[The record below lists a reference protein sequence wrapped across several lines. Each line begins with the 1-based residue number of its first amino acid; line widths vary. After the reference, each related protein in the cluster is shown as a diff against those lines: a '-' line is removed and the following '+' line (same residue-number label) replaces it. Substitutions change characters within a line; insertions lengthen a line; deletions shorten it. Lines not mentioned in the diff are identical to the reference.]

1 MKLRLIIESGSLAG
15 HQFELEQGSI
25 SLGRSAESQIK
36 FDFNQDPGV
45 SSKHAVIYAQDHNF
59 RLIDERSTNGT
70 LINGTATR
78 DGFLNEGDV
87 IRLGP
92 TGPQIRVSIESEQP
106 ADEKTVIFKAP
117 EMPPPPPPFVPQPQP
132 EIPPPPPP
140 QEAASGF
147 SLQHFT
153 QTREGRRTL
162 VGCAV
167 SVAIGGFLML
177 IVMALMINQL
187 GFGAA
192 FVGTV
197 AAFFPAP
204 FYLLALLLI
213 DRFDPEPGWAIAG
226 SFAWGGLVAI
236 LISMVMNTMFGSAM
250 GGIAGERQGDTLM
263 AIISAPI
270 FEEGTKGICLL
281 LLLIFLRKEF
291 DGIVDGIFY
300 GCVIAL
306 GFATFENIL
315 YYGGQF
321 LAGGVGALLR
331 NFFTRGVL
339 APFSHAL
346 FTSMTG
352 LGCGIARETH
362 NKSLKMLAPPAGY
375 VLAMILHGFWN
386 AIATATGG
394 VGYYIAY
401 AIVWVPLF
409 VIFVC
414 GVVAVVRREQKIIKR
429 MLAPQVDQ
437 GVITQEQYDIIT
449 SLGKR
454 TSWVLSVLS
463 NVRVMNA
470 RRRFLRFSTKLAF
483 GYWHMELAAR
493 DNSSTISSQ
502 LVTEY
507 QNEVR
512 RLQPLIQA

>member
-1 MKLRLIIESGSLAG
+1 MKLRLFVESGSLAG
-15 HQFELEQGSI
+15 QQFELEQGSI
-25 SLGRSAESQIK
+25 NLGRSADSQIR
-36 FDFNQDPGV
+36 FDFTKDPGV
-45 SSKHAVIYAQDHNF
+45 SSKHAVISVEDNNF

-78 DGFLNEGDV
+78 NGFLNDGDV

-92 TGPQIRVSIESEQP
+92 NGPQIRVSIESDRP
-106 ADEKTVIFKAP
+106 ADEKTIIFKPADLTP
-117 EMPPPPPPFVPQPQP
+117 PQPPPPPPFVPQPV
-132 EIPPPPPP
+132 IPPQPQMQQGPP
-140 QEAASGF
+140 GF
-147 SLQHFT
+147 SLQNFM
-153 QTREGRRTL
+153 QSREGRRTL
-162 VGCAV
+162 IGCAV
-167 SVAIGGFLML
+167 SGAVGGFLML
-177 IVMALMINQL
+177 IIMALMVRQL
-187 GFGAA
+187 GFSAT
-192 FVGTV
+192 FVGTIV
-197 AAFFPAP
+197 AFFPAP

-213 DRFDPEPGWAIAG
+213 DRFDPEPGWAIAA

-236 LISMVMNTMFGSAM
+236 LISMVMNTMFGTAM

-270 FEEGTKGICLL
+270 FEEGTKGVFLL

-300 GCVIAL
+300 ACVIAL

-321 LAGGVGALLR
+321 LGGGLGALIQ

-339 APFSHAL
+339 APFAHAL

-386 AIATATGG
+386 AIATATRG

-414 GVVAVVRREQKIIKR
+414 GVIAVVRREQKIIKR

-437 GVITQEQYDIIT
+437 NVITQEQYDIVI
-449 SLGKR
+449 SLRKR
-454 TSWVLSVLS
+454 TSWVLSVL
-463 NVRVMNA
+463 NNIRVMNA
-470 RRRFLRFSTKLAF
+470 RRRFLRFTTKLAF

-512 RLQPLIQA
+512 RLQALI

>member
-15 HQFELEQGSI
+15 QQFELEQGSI
-25 SLGRSAESQIK
+25 NIGRSADSQIK
-36 FDFNQDPGV
+36 FDYYKDRGV
-45 SSKHAVIYAQDHNF
+45 SSKHAVISAEDHKF
-59 RLIDERSTNGT
+59 HLIDERSTNGT
-70 LINGTATR
+70 LLNGTATR
-78 DGFLNEGDV
+78 DGFLNDGDV

-92 TGPQIRVSIESEQP
+92 NGPQIRVSIETEQP
-106 ADEKTVIFKAP
+106 AEAKTAVFKAP
-117 EMPPPPPPFVPQPQP
+117 EAELPPPFVPQPEVPQQP
-132 EIPPPPPP
+132 TIVP
-140 QEAASGF
+140 AAPGF
-147 SLQHFT
+147 SLQNFI
-153 QTREGRRTL
+153 QTSEGRRTL
-162 VGCAV
+162 IGCAV

-177 IVMALMINQL
+177 LVMAMMIQQL

-192 FVGTV
+192 FVGTIV
-197 AAFFPAP
+197 AFLPAP

-213 DRFDPEPGWAIAG
+213 DRFDPEPGSAIAA

-270 FEEGTKGICLL
+270 FEEGTKGIFLL

-321 LAGGVGALLR
+321 LDGGISALLK

-375 VLAMILHGFWN
+375 VFAMILHGFWN
-386 AIATATGG
+386 AVATATRG

-414 GVVAVVRREQKIIKR
+414 GIIAVVRREQKIIKR

-437 GVITQEQYDIIT
+437 NVITKEQYDIVT
-449 SLGKR
+449 SLRKR
-454 TSWVLSVLS
+454 TSWIFSTLN
-463 NVRVMNA
+463 NVRVLNA
-470 RRRFLRFSTKLAF
+470 RRRFLRFTTKLAF
-483 GYWHMELAAR
+483 GYWHMELAAK

-507 QNEVR
+507 QSEVR
-512 RLQPLIQA
+512 RLQPLI